1 MVVAILSPDR
11 AWSQAF
17 SDGLLKRCALNGR
30 YVEIETFCSFDSFNE
45 DFDKKQFGTVI
56 MSADKAEEL
65 EHAGKICQKGVRL
78 ILLTDSND
86 VAVKAYS
93 IFPDYCTYKCPDGED
108 LDRISSVIFC
118 NHKRE

>member
-11 AWSQAF
+11 AWSQKF
-17 SDGLLKRCALNGR
+17 SDGLLKRCASKGR
-30 YVEIETFCSFDSFNE
+30 YVEVETFCSFESLDES
-45 DFDKKQFGTVI
+45 FDKKPFGTVI
-56 MSADKAEEL
+56 MSADRPDEL
-65 EHAGKICQKGVRL
+65 EHAERIGQKGVRL

-93 IFPDYCTYKCPDGED
+93 ILPDYCTYKCPDEED
-108 LDRISSVIFC
+108 LDRISSVIFR